1 MTDEFARAEF
11 SRAGVRLSYLRA
23 GGTGDLVVLL
33 HGLAGSAQEMAP
45 TGQALLDH
53 HRVIALDQRGHG
65 HSTRRPPDL
74 SRQSY
79 VDDVIALINDSIVP
93 ADEAITPPIA
103 PMRPADVTPRAGDS
117 VTLVGQSM
125 GAHTALLVAAA
136 RPDLV
141 RRLVMLEGGVGG
153 SADDYPA
160 RLGRYFASWP
170 VPFADENAAREFLG
184 PKTITGAWVRD
195 MEPRPDGL
203 WPRFDPDVMEAAIRG
218 VADVARW
225 DAWERLTAPT
235 LLVRGEHG
243 TVDDGEWHRML
254 RLRPDAEHVVVPDAG
269 HDVHLDQPNAW
280 TTILHAF
287 LRVT

>member
-1 MTDEFARAEF
+1 MTDGFARAEF
-11 SRAGVRLSYLRA
+11 GRADVRLSYLR
-23 GGTGDLVVLL
+23 GGDTGDVVVLL

-45 TGQALLDH
+45 TGQSLLAE
-53 HRVIALDQRGHG
+53 HRVSALDQRGHG
-65 HSTRRPPDL
+65 HSTRRPADL

-79 VDDVIALINDSIVP
+79 VDDVIALINESVAPIGPVGPVP
-93 ADEAITPPIA
+93 W
-103 PMRPADVTPRAGDS
+103 AGES

-153 SADDYPA
+153 STDDYPA
-160 RLGRYFASWP
+160 RLGKFFASWP

-184 PKTITGAWVRD
+184 PRTITDAWVQD
-195 MEPRPDGL
+195 MERRPDGL
-203 WPRFDPDVMEAAIRG
+203 WPRFDADVMEAAIRG

-225 DAWERLTAPT
+225 DAWERATVPT

-254 RLRPDAEHVVVPDAG
+254 SLRPDAEHVVVPNAG

-280 TTILHAF
+280 TTILQDF
-287 LRVT
+287 LSVT

>member
-1 MTDEFARAEF
+1 MTDGFTRTEF
-11 SRAGVRLSYLRA
+11 SRTDVCLSYLR
-23 GGTGDLVVLL
+23 GGATGELVVLL
-33 HGLAGSAQEMAP
+33 HGLAGSAREMAP
-45 TGQALLDH
+45 TGRALLDH

-79 VDDVIALINDSIVP
+79 VDDVIALIDASTARISP
-93 ADEAITPPIA
+93 E
-103 PMRPADVTPRAGDS
+103 GGS

-141 RRLVMLEGGVGG
+141 HRLVMLEGGVGG
-153 SADDYPA
+153 SVDDYPA
-160 RLGRYFASWP
+160 RLGKFFASWP

-184 PKTITGAWVRD
+184 PKTITDAWVHDLER
-195 MEPRPDGL
+195 RPDGL

-225 DAWERLTAPT
+225 DAWTRVTAPT

-243 TVDDGEWHRML
+243 TVDNGEWRRML
-254 RLRPDAEHVVVPDAG
+254 ELRPDVEHVLVPYAG
-269 HDVHLDQPNAW
+269 HDVHLDQPAAW
-280 TTILHAF
+280 TTILRRF
-287 LRVT
+287 LHLT

>member
-1 MTDEFARAEF
+1 MTDGFTRAEF
-11 SRAGVRLSYLRA
+11 DRAGVRLSYLQG
-23 GGTGDLVVLL
+23 GGTSDLVVLL

-45 TGQALLDH
+45 TGQTLLDRH
-53 HRVIALDQRGHG
+53 HVVALDQRGHG
-65 HSTRRPPDL
+65 HSTRRPPEV

-79 VDDVIALINDSIVP
+79 VDDVIALIDESIARIRPVDPIPP
-93 ADEAITPPIA
+93 AGP
-103 PMRPADVTPRAGDS
+103 VPRAAES

-153 SADDYPA
+153 STDDYPA
-160 RLGRYFASWP
+160 RLGKYFASWP
-170 VPFADENAAREFLG
+170 TPFADEDAAREFLG
-184 PKTITGAWVRD
+184 PKPITGAWVQD
-195 MEPRPDGL
+195 MERRPDGL

-225 DAWERLTAPT
+225 DAWERVTAPT

-243 TVDDGEWHRML
+243 TVDDGEWRRML
-254 RLRPDAEHVVVPDAG
+254 SLRPDAEHAVVPDAG